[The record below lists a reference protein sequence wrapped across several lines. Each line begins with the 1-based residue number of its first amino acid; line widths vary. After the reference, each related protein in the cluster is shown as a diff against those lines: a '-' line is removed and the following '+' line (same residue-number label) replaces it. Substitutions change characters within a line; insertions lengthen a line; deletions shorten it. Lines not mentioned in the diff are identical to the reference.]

1 MSGRKKPPGETP
13 GGFCFW
19 GYWRWRQK
27 GPLYRRAPAHI
38 YPFVIAQN
46 HLKFGHMSRP
56 ERSWWLAT
64 NLRVIIPLAVL
75 LFVILLAQSIL
86 EYRAGRK
93 AALDLLSNQAGTLIH
108 SVSTAAE
115 KGLLAYE
122 SQQARITAHLYT
134 VGEMVERLSAIR
146 EVKQRELDEIL
157 QNNDLA
163 LLQLVDSNCMPI
175 LTATSYKYSIDELRV
190 TAIKCEDFDPERP
203 RAFFG
208 FVNLS
213 PDIHL
218 FSAVT
223 IFPDTR
229 AVIAGV
235 DAEELLL
242 MRRAF
247 GAGSLIEALSQGPG
261 LKYAAILEGISI
273 LAASRN
279 FPSGSLDNWYY
290 SGAPAD
296 STISTRIKP
305 VENNADIFEVL
316 SPFYIGGRSSGQ
328 IVVGLDTAYLNQ
340 LTSQL
345 RKDIIWRSGLFLFVA
360 ILVVSGILIRQNY
373 RLLSDEYNII
383 QEDVRRLEAD
393 HALSAKLTAMGE
405 LASGVAH
412 EIRNPLNAISVII
425 QRLKREFEPKFDDA
439 EYSELTDIIQ
449 KETDRINDS
458 VKQFLTLARPPVL
471 NRTEANLNEC
481 VAHVTTL
488 FKPRAEQKGCRLD
501 VALGNIPQI
510 SFDTELCGQALLN
523 LLDNALAAVDSNGRI
538 SIKTYRRGRACF
550 LEVADNGPGI
560 ADKDK
565 ERVFDLYY
573 TTKPTGT
580 GIGLPNVLRIVKEH
594 GGRVEVLDNRGGGT
608 IFRMEFPIAQ

>member
-1 MSGRKKPPGETP
+1 MSK
-13 GGFCFW
+13 
-19 GYWRWRQK
+19 
-27 GPLYRRAPAHI
+27 
-38 YPFVIAQN
+38 
-46 HLKFGHMSRP
+46 P
-56 ERSWWLAT
+56 ERSWRIAT
-64 NLRVIIPLAVL
+64 NLRVIIPLAIL

-93 AALDLLSNQAGTLIH
+93 AAIDLLSNQAGTLIH

-157 QNNDLA
+157 QSNDLA
-163 LLQLVDSNCMPI
+163 LLQLVDSNCMPL

-190 TAIKCEDFDPERP
+190 TAIKCEEFDPERP
-203 RAFFG
+203 QAFVG

-218 FSAVT
+218 FAAVT
-223 IFPDTR
+223 IFPDRR

-235 DAEELLL
+235 DADELLL

-247 GAGSLIEALSQGPG
+247 GAGSLIEALSQSPG
-261 LKYAAILEGISI
+261 LKYAAILEGISV

-279 FPSGSLDNWYY
+279 FPSDSIDNWYF
-290 SGAPAD
+290 SGVPAD
-296 STISTRIKP
+296 STISTRIKRI
-305 VENNADIFEVL
+305 ESGDDIFEVL
-316 SPFYIGGRSSGQ
+316 SPFYIGGQPSGQ

-345 RKDIIWRSGLFLFVA
+345 RNDIIWRSGLFLFVA
-360 ILVVSGILIRQNY
+360 VLVVSGILIRQNY
-373 RLLSDEYNII
+373 RLLSDEYKVI
-383 QEDVRRLEAD
+383 QDDVRRLEAD
-393 HALSAKLTAMGE
+393 RTLSAKLAAMGE

-425 QRLKREFEPKFDDA
+425 QRLKREFEPKCDAA
-439 EYSELTDIIQ
+439 EYRELTDIIQ

-471 NRTEANLNEC
+471 NKTESNLNEC
-481 VAHVTTL
+481 VAHVTSL

-501 VALGNIPQI
+501 VAFGDLPQM

-523 LLDNALAAVDSNGRI
+523 LLENAIAAVDSNGRI
-538 SIKTYRRGRACF
+538 SVKTYRKGKACF
-550 LEVADNGPGI
+550 LEVTDNGPGI
-560 ADKDK
+560 PDKDK

-573 TTKPTGT
+573 TTKPSGT
-580 GIGLPNVLRIVKEH
+580 GMGLPNVLRIVKEH
-594 GGRVEVLDNRGGGT
+594 GGRVEIWDNHGGGT
-608 IFRMEFPIAQ
+608 VFRMEFPIEK